1 MAILIPSMEQIK
13 ASKPYPE
20 EGELEILRVLQD
32 GLDDS
37 YHIFFQSYL
46 NGLHPDVVILRDG
59 YGVFII
65 EVKDWELKHYRY
77 QDHNEM
83 DNKNKQYGRMF
94 LNKNSCEVKTAF
106 DQVMAYKNSL
116 YNLYIPKLQLENAK
130 NSKNYRFVKVGVYFY
145 NETSEFVNRFFQS
158 KSDCTK
164 YISKW
169 GRNSN
174 IIEEIKIEL
183 SFKSR
188 LNDVIYSDLHIL
200 LTPAYHTVNEG
211 KDIKLTNQQLKL
223 TISEAGLETKV
234 RGVAGCGKSTL
245 LAHKAINVVK
255 RKNEDCRVL
264 VLSFNI
270 TLKNYLRDKISAI
283 REDFAWSNFN
293 IIHFHGFMIQVSEEE
308 NVEIKGNGDKIDF
321 DNLDVSNFKN
331 KISNRNKYDAILVDE
346 GQDFRK
352 AWFDILKQNF
362 LKKDGEFLIMADEKQ
377 NIYDTELDNERKV
390 ITNIKGNW
398 NNLSKTHRISGKL
411 KNIAK
416 EFQKEFF
423 KDKYELDNF
432 TEEQISMDL
441 EEQDIVYNYN
451 ENITYEEIFN
461 EVSSYAHKNRIHYN
475 NICILASEIKH
486 LRALELNIRNK
497 YNIQSE
503 IMFETQEEYEEL
515 KNMGVSNFEDK
526 IEGIRRCKKFGFNNN
541 SGKLKICTT
550 HSFKGWESE
559 TLVLIID
566 NMDKKLTHELLYTA
580 ITRCKK
586 NLIIYNRGNEKYH
599 RFFKNVV

>member
-1 MAILIPSMEQIK
+1 MAILIPNIEQIK

-20 EGELEILRVLQD
+20 AGELEILRVLQD
-32 GLDDS
+32 GLDNS
-37 YHIFFQSYL
+37 YYIFFQSYL

-65 EVKDWELKHYRY
+65 EVKDLELKHYRY

-83 DNKNKQYGRMF
+83 DEKSKQYGKMF
-94 LNKNSCEVKTAF
+94 LNKNGCEVKTPF

-116 YNLYIPKLQLENAK
+116 YNLYLPKLQLENAK
-130 NSKNYRFVKVGVYFY
+130 NSKNYGFVKVGVYFY
-145 NETSEFVNRFFQS
+145 NESSESVDRFFES
-158 KSDCTK
+158 KSSCTK

-169 GRNSN
+169 GYNSS
-174 IIEEIKIEL
+174 IIEEIKRKL
-183 SFKSR
+183 CFKSS
-188 LNDVIYSDLHIL
+188 LDGEIYSDLHTI
-200 LTPAYHTVNEG
+200 LTPSYHIANEG
-211 KDIKLTNQQLKL
+211 KDTGLTNQELKL
-223 TISEAGLETKV
+223 ARSEARLETKV

-245 LAHKAINVVK
+245 LAHKAINIVK
-255 RKNEDCRVL
+255 RKNGDCRVL
-264 VLSFNI
+264 ILSFNI
-270 TLKNYLRDKISAI
+270 TLKSYLRDKISAI
-283 REDFAWSNFN
+283 REDFAWNKFN
-293 IIHFHGFMIQVSEEE
+293 IIHFHGFMMQVSDEE
-308 NVEIKGNGDKIDF
+308 NVEIKCNNGKIDF
-321 DNLDVSNFKN
+321 DNLDIDSFKN
-331 KISNRNKYDAILVDE
+331 KISNRNKYDAILIDE
-346 GQDFRK
+346 GQDFKK

-362 LKKDGEFLIMADEKQ
+362 LKEDGEFLIMADEKQ

-398 NNLSKTHRISGKL
+398 NNLTTTRRINGKL

-432 TEEQISMDL
+432 TDGQMEMDL
-441 EEQDIVYNYN
+441 EKQDILYNYN
-451 ENITYEEIFN
+451 ESITYEEIFS
-461 EVSSYAHKNRIHYN
+461 EVNSYAYNNRIHYN

-486 LRALELNIRNK
+486 LRELEFNIRNK
-497 YNIQSE
+497 YNIKNE
-503 IMFETQEEYEEL
+503 IMFETKEEYEEL
-515 KNMGVSNFEDK
+515 KSMGISNFNDK

-566 NMDKKLTHELLYTA
+566 NMDKKLTDELLYTA

-586 NLIIYNRGNEKYH
+586 NLIIFNRGNKIYH
-599 RFFKNVV
+599 KFFKNVV

>member
-13 ASKPYPE
+13 ESKPHPE
-20 EGELEILRVLQD
+20 EGELEILRVLQN

-46 NGLHPDVVILRDG
+46 NGLHPDVVILKDG

-65 EVKDWELKHYRY
+65 EVKDWEFKHYRY
-77 QDHNEM
+77 EDHNEM
-83 DNKNKQYGRMF
+83 DNKNKKYGRMF
-94 LNKNSCEVKTAF
+94 LNKNNCEVKTPF

-116 YNLYIPKLQLENAK
+116 YNLYIPKLQIENAK
-130 NSKNYRFVKVGVYFY
+130 NSKNYGFVKVGVYFY
-145 NETSEFVNRFFQS
+145 NESSESVDRFFES
-158 KSDCTK
+158 KSNCTQ

-169 GRNSN
+169 GRNSS
-174 IIEEIKIEL
+174 IIEEIERKL
-183 SFKSR
+183 SFKSP
-188 LNDVIYSDLHIL
+188 LNDEIYLDLHTL
-200 LTPAYHTVNEG
+200 LTPAYHTANEG

-223 TISEAGLETKV
+223 TRSEAGLETKV

-245 LAHKAINVVK
+245 LAHKAVNVIK
-255 RKNEDCRVL
+255 RKNVDCRVL
-264 VLSFNI
+264 ILSFNI

-283 REDFAWSNFN
+283 REDFAWTKFN
-293 IIHFHGFMIQVSEEE
+293 IIHFHGFMMQVSDED
-308 NVEIKGNGDKIDF
+308 NVEIKGNDGKIDF
-321 DNLDVSNFKN
+321 DNLDVGSFKN
-331 KISNRNKYDAILVDE
+331 KISNRNKYDAILIDE
-346 GQDFRK
+346 GQDFKK

-362 LKKDGEFLIMADEKQ
+362 LKEDGEFLIMADEKQ
-377 NIYDTELDNERKV
+377 NIYDTELDNDRKV

-398 NNLSKTHRISGKL
+398 NNLTISHRMGGKL
-411 KNIAK
+411 RTIAK
-416 EFQKEFF
+416 EFQKAFY
-423 KDKYELDNF
+423 KDKYELDKF

-441 EEQDIVYNYN
+441 EEQDILYNYG
-451 ENITYEEIFN
+451 ENVTYEEIFG
-461 EVSSYAHKNRIHYN
+461 EVNSYAHKNRIHFN
-475 NICILASEIKH
+475 NICILASEIGH
-486 LRALELNIRNK
+486 LRALEFNIRNK

-503 IMFETQEEYEEL
+503 IMFETEEEYEEL
-515 KNMGVSNFEDK
+515 KKNGVLNLEDK
-526 IEGIRRCKKFGFNNN
+526 IKDIRRCKKFGFNNN

-566 NMDKKLTHELLYTA
+566 NMDKKLTDELLYTA

-586 NLIIYNRGNEKYH
+586 NFIIYNRGNEMYH